1 MFKDKPNH
9 ELCVWALF
17 LFGLIGIP
25 VLYFSG
31 TISIDTVNMLGRY
44 LAFAIA
50 AIGLYLIWGYCGVL
64 SLCQALFFALGGY
77 AMGMYLAH
85 HGGPPGTVDASGWK
99 IPGCLFVV
107 SPAGVG
113 ETEAQ
118 WTVPWFWKPFY
129 SLPATLALGLLIPG
143 LVAAFI
149 GYFGFRSRVRGVYF
163 AILTQAITVAA
174 WLVFC
179 KNDM

>member
-1 MFKDKPNH
+1 MFRDKPNH

-25 VLYFSG
+25 ALYFSG

-50 AIGLYLIWGYCGVL
+50 AIGLDLIWGYCGVL

-85 HGGPPGTVDASGWK
+85 HGGPPG
-99 IPGCLFVV
+99 L
-107 SPAGVG
+107 
-113 ETEAQ
+113 
-118 WTVPWFWKPFY
+118 
-129 SLPATLALGLLIPG
+129 SLIHISEPTRP
-143 LVAAFI
+143 
-149 GYFGFRSRVRGVYF
+149 Y
-163 AILTQAITVAA
+163 
-174 WLVFC
+174 
-179 KNDM
+179 